1 MKRFYKL
8 FFLLLP
14 ALSWYS
20 CNIINP
26 AEPIPSYIRINGIS
40 LTTVAGQ
47 GSNSSK
53 ISDAW
58 VYIDEQL
65 VGCFEIP
72 VTIPILKEGVHQ
84 LRIRAGIKVNGIS
97 ATRSPYPFYDSY
109 TQTITLNKGEVQ
121 TISPVVKYLSS
132 ADFTCMEDFEAST
145 GTILYNSPTGT
156 DTTLAVTTTP
166 SEVFEGSKSGI
177 AYIDATRTLFEC
189 VSDPNTLFPLPKNS
203 SPVFL
208 EFNYKANSNFAVG
221 LFCHTVIG
229 STTTNIT
236 KEKTLDFN
244 PSSDW
249 NKAYVYLTPTIGASG
264 SANQFK
270 IFIGMLNSAGAD
282 SLALQLDNIKIVY

>member
-14 ALSWYS
+14 ALTWYS

-53 ISDAW
+53 ITDAW
-58 VYIDEQL
+58 VYVDEQL
-65 VGCFEIP
+65 VGCFELP

-84 LRIRAGIKVNGIS
+84 LKIRGGIKVNGIS

-109 TQTITLNKGEVQ
+109 TQTISFNKGEVQ

-145 GTILYNSPTGT
+145 GTILYNSPSGT
-156 DTTLAVTTTP
+156 DTTLAVTTLT
-166 SEVFEGSKSGI
+166 SEVFEGAKSGMLV
-177 AYIDATRTLFEC
+177 YFATQL
-189 VSDPNTLFPLPKNS
+189 
-203 SPVFL
+203 
-208 EFNYKANSNFAVG
+208 
-221 LFCHTVIG
+221 
-229 STTTNIT
+229 
-236 KEKTLDFN
+236 LD
-244 PSSDW
+244 
-249 NKAYVYLTPTIGASG
+249 
-264 SANQFK
+264 Q
-270 IFIGMLNSAGAD
+270 
-282 SLALQLDNIKIVY
+282 QLRIP